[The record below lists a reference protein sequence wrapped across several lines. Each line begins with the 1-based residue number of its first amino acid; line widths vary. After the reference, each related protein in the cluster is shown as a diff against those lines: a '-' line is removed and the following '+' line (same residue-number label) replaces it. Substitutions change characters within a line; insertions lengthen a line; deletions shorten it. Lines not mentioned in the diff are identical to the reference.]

1 MDLCAGQQERPGA
14 LAEGQKVTDTI
25 TVTVD
30 DGNGGTATQVITVTI
45 TGTNDAAIITPSKP
59 GDDAGSVKEDDKLTT
74 GGKLDVTDKDAGE
87 ASFKPQTDFKGEH
100 GKFSIDANGNWK
112 YELDNNDP
120 KVQALGVG
128 EKLVETFEVVTADGT
143 KGTVTVT
150 INGTNDAPVISGQAS
165 GEVTDG
171 GNTSATG
178 QLGKTDVDV
187 NDTHTWSVSND
198 GKGKYGTF
206 TVDQT
211 GKWTYN
217 LDPANTSVKELK
229 TGESITETFTV
240 YVDDGKGG
248 KTPRP
253 SPSRSTAPTTAPS
266 SPRASRATTR
276 AR

>member
-1 MDLCAGQQERPGA
+1 MAP
-14 LAEGQKVTDTI
+14 T
-25 TVTVD
+25 
-30 DGNGGTATQVITVTI
+30 
-45 TGTNDAAIITPSKP
+45 TPRS
-59 GDDAGSVKEDDKLTT
+59 
-74 GGKLDVTDKDAGE
+74 
-87 ASFKPQTDFKGEH
+87 
-100 GKFSIDANGNWK
+100 
-112 YELDNNDP
+112 
-120 KVQALGVG
+120 
-128 EKLVETFEVVTADGT
+128 
-143 KGTVTVT
+143 
-150 INGTNDAPVISGQAS
+150 ISGPAS

-178 QLGKTDVDV
+178 QLETDVDV
-187 NDTHTWSVSND
+187 NDTHRSVSND

-229 TGESITETFTV
+229 TGESITETFTA
-240 YVDDGKGG
+240 YVDDGKGAQDPG
-248 KTPRP
+248 P

>member
-1 MDLCAGQQERPGA
+1 M
-14 LAEGQKVTDTI
+14 
-25 TVTVD
+25 
-30 DGNGGTATQVITVTI
+30 
-45 TGTNDAAIITPSKP
+45 
-59 GDDAGSVKEDDKLTT
+59 
-74 GGKLDVTDKDAGE
+74 
-87 ASFKPQTDFKGEH
+87 
-100 GKFSIDANGNWK
+100 
-112 YELDNNDP
+112 
-120 KVQALGVG
+120 G

-253 SPSRSTAPTTAPS
+253 SPSRSMAPTTAPS
-266 SPRASRATTR
+266 SPRASRVTTR

>member
-1 MDLCAGQQERPGA
+1 MAARP
-14 LAEGQKVTDTI
+14 
-25 TVTVD
+25 
-30 DGNGGTATQVITVTI
+30 
-45 TGTNDAAIITPSKP
+45 PSHHRHHHGHQRRGRHHP
-59 GDDAGSVKEDDKLTT
+59 HGDDSDKGSVTEDKDLTT

-87 ASFKPQTDFKGEH
+87 AEFKPQTGFKGEH
-100 GKFSIDANGNWK
+100 GTFSIDKDGNWK

-150 INGTNDAPVISGQAS
+150 INGTNDAPVISGQAT

-171 GNTSATG
+171 GNTSTTG

-217 LDPANTSVKELK
+217 LDGANTDVKGLK

-266 SPRASRATTR
+266 SLRASRVTTR